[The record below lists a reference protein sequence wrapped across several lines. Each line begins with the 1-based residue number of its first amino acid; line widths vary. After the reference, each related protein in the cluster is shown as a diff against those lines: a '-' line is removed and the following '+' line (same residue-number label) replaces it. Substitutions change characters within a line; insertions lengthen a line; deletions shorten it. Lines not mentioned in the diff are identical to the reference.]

1 MEIEI
6 IKGSILDIDAEAIV
20 NPANSH
26 GWMAAGVSAAVK
38 RIAGVDVENE
48 AVNKGPIPVGSA
60 ILTGGGGTK
69 FRSIIHAPTMFSPI
83 EKIGPG
89 NILKA
94 VVAALKLAD
103 ESGYSSIA
111 FPGMG
116 MGRGG
121 VDPESGTKMMINTIR
136 SFQTTSLKKIILV
149 DIRDDIVVAWK
160 RFDNLWRSFD
170 NSS

>member
-6 IKGSILDIDAEAIV
+6 IKGSILDIDVEAIV

-26 GWMAAGVSAAVK
+26 GWMAAGASAAIK
-38 RIAGVDVENE
+38 KIAGVDVENE
-48 AVNKGPIPVGSA
+48 AVNKGPIPVGGA
-60 ILTGGGGTK
+60 ILTGGGGTR
-69 FRSIIHAPTMFSPI
+69 FSSIIHAPTMLSPI
-83 EKIGPG
+83 EKICPE

-121 VDPESGTKMMINTIR
+121 VDPESGTKMMVNTIR
-136 SFQTTSLKKIILV
+136 SFQTTSLKRIILV
-149 DIRDDIVVAWK
+149 DIRDDIVDAWK
-160 RFDNLWRSFD
+160 RFDSLWRSHN
-170 NSS
+170 NSY